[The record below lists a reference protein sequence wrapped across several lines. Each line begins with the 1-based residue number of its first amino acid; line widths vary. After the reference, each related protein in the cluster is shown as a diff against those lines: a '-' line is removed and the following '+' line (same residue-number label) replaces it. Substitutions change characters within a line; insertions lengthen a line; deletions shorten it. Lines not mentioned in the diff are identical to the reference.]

1 VLGLVLSLGA
11 GAGMVFLSE
20 AMDSS
25 IHGARQLAAITGVA
39 PLVVVPYIRTRAE
52 IVRTW
57 RNRALASVGTV
68 AVLSAAIAYVHFN
81 VRPLNVL
88 WIGIE
93 RRLDTLLIQHF

>member
-1 VLGLVLSLGA
+1 
-11 GAGMVFLSE
+11 MVVLSE

-25 IHGARQLAAITGVA
+25 IHGARQVAAITGVA

-57 RNRALASVGTV
+57 RNRAFAGIGSVV
-68 AVLSAAIAYVHFN
+68 VLSAAIAYVHYN
-81 VRPLNVL
+81 VRPLDVL

-93 RRLDTLLIQHF
+93 HRLDTVLIKNF